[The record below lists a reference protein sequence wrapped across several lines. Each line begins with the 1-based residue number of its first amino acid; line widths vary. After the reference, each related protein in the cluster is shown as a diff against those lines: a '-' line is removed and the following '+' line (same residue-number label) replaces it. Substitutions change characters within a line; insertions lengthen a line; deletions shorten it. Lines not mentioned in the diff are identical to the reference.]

1 MAPRERWGR
10 WGPYMSLR
18 IVADDDMAKTF
29 IATFRLDGPYHEIVH
44 PDPRQI
50 KIGEIILRM
59 DEIDMYNIKPLRR
72 ELLYPMS
79 MERIDELHALVML
92 GAFSN
97 LDRMLRWISAS
108 ASKTSQSPPTTGAS
122 HTEAATTLSTESPA
136 TPPSGTFSAP

>member
-1 MAPRERWGR
+1 MSPR
-10 WGPYMSLR
+10 
-18 IVADDDMAKTF
+18 IAADDNMAKTF
-29 IATFRLDGPYHEIVH
+29 IATFRLDGPYRDIVH

-59 DEIDMYNIKPLRR
+59 DEIDLYNIKPLRR
-72 ELLYPMS
+72 ELFYPMS

-108 ASKTSQSPPTTGAS
+108 ASRTSQSPPTTGAS
-122 HTEAATTLSTESPA
+122 PEQATPTPSPKTPA
-136 TPPSGTFSAP
+136 TPPTGTSSVR

>member
-1 MAPRERWGR
+1 
-10 WGPYMSLR
+10 MSPR

-29 IATFRLDGPYHEIVH
+29 IATFRLDGPYRDIVH

-59 DEIDMYNIKPLRR
+59 DEIDLYNIKPLRR
-72 ELLYPMS
+72 ELFHPMP
-79 MERIDELHALVML
+79 MEQLDELHALVML

-108 ASKTSQSPPTTGAS
+108 VTKTS
-122 HTEAATTLSTESPA
+122 
-136 TPPSGTFSAP
+136 

>member
-1 MAPRERWGR
+1 MESKKRWGR
-10 WGPYMSLR
+10 WGPYMSPR
-18 IVADDDMAKTF
+18 IAADDDMAKTF
-29 IATFRLDGPYHEIVH
+29 IATFRLDGPYRDIVH

-59 DEIDMYNIKPLRR
+59 DEIDLYNIKPLRR
-72 ELLYPMS
+72 ELFYPMS

-108 ASKTSQSPPTTGAS
+108 AMQTS
-122 HTEAATTLSTESPA
+122 
-136 TPPSGTFSAP
+136 

>member
-10 WGPYMSLR
+10 WGPYLSLR
-18 IVADDDMAKTF
+18 IAADDDMAKTF
-29 IATFRLDGPYHEIVH
+29 IATFNLDGPYREIVH

-59 DEIDMYNIKPLRR
+59 DEINMYNIKPLRC
-72 ELLYPMS
+72 ELFYPMP

-97 LDRMLRWISAS
+97 LDRMPRWISAS
-108 ASKTSQSPPTTGAS
+108 ATKTS
-122 HTEAATTLSTESPA
+122 
-136 TPPSGTFSAP
+136 